1 MQEQQEP
8 KTVDVTADLDQ
19 LSREASASFFITLE
33 QFSRLAD
40 SKNVSK
46 KDLIRA
52 MKHGFNHNLTDV
64 KVSLR
69 SMEEKFL
76 SDSIKELIKCY
87 IIMYA
92 KLNDQNQNSSEQDS
106 LTVGTEGESNGLG

>member
-1 MQEQQEP
+1 MEQQET
-8 KTVDVTADLDQ
+8 KTVDINVDLEQ
-19 LSREASASFFITLE
+19 LSKEAVASFFMTME
-33 QFSRLAD
+33 QFARLAD

-52 MKHGFNHNLTDV
+52 MKHAFNHNVTDV

-76 SDSIKELIKCY
+76 SEAITEMIKCY

-92 KLNDQNQNSSEQDS
+92 KLNDKLINSSEQDS
-106 LTVGTEGESNGLG
+106 LTVGTEGEPNGL

>member
-1 MQEQQEP
+1 MEQTENKQ
-8 KTVDVTADLDQ
+8 TVDINVNLDQ
-19 LSREASASFFITLE
+19 LSKEAVASFFITME
-33 QFSRLAD
+33 QFARLAD

-52 MKHGFNHNLTDV
+52 MKHAFNHNVTDV

-76 SDSIKELIKCY
+76 SEAITEMIKCY
-87 IIMYA
+87 IIMFA
-92 KLNDQNQNSSEQDS
+92 KLNDNQNISSEQDS
-106 LTVGTEGESNGLG
+106 LTAGTEGVQNGLD